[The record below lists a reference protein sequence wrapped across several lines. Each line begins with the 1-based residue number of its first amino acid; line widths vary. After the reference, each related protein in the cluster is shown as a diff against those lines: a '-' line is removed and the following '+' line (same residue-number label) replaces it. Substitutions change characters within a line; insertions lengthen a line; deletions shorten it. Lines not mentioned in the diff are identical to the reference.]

1 MWKAPESIISF
12 STLPGPTLGLDVIAR
27 HSLWAEIEKLK
38 GKITVILTTHYL
50 EEAVALC
57 DRIGIMAHGKFVAEG
72 TSDELVALSGEK
84 DFESAFV
91 KLTNGGAL

>member
-1 MWKAPESIISF
+1 
-12 STLPGPTLGLDVIAR
+12 
-27 HSLWAEIEKLK
+27 
-38 GKITVILTTHYL
+38 
-50 EEAVALC
+50 
-57 DRIGIMAHGKFVAEG
+57 MAHGKFVAEG

>member
-1 MWKAPESIISF
+1 MK
-12 STLPGPTLGLDVIAR
+12 STTNINEVIKELKEYQDMQDA
-27 HSLWAEIEKLK
+27 LKVEIEKLK